1 MYKIKVIIKTKGASM
16 NNLLNEIK
24 QLAQQGL
31 ENTIIAK
38 DDKNKDIFLNIML
51 KSELALN
58 KIPMKNTNSLLP
70 TNKEESSRT
79 YEKIDDDIK
88 MNMYLV
94 AYCFSCYEHTSLYPK
109 FSQDKAFIVAAEQL
123 GVKKNT
129 LKNARDWFD
138 GHNDSHR
145 SGWWQAPL
153 PEDMERAKNVFDNK
167 SRNELISEAQNIL
180 EINEVET
187 KSCNFGQSLKSSKYG
202 GKFRSKSEVEEF
214 IDIIVKQ
221 SPSVAKDLIEQCSQK
236 TFIACYEIFAKKYNE
251 STESLKHEIVK
262 CDPRTASNS
271 DFSLWIRARF
281 IQEIFKQNLEKDV
294 LDIVN

>member
-1 MYKIKVIIKTKGASM
+1 M

-31 ENTIIAK
+31 ENTILSK
-38 DDKNKDIFLNIML
+38 DDRNKDIFLKIML

-58 KIPMKNTNSLLP
+58 KSITSNVNHSNSI
-70 TNKEESSRT
+70 NKEESSRT
-79 YEKIDDDIK
+79 YEKLDDDIK

-94 AYCFSCYEHTSLYPK
+94 AYCFSCYEHNSLYPK
-109 FSQDKAFIVAAEQL
+109 FSQDKAFIIASEQL

-153 PEDMERAKNVFDNK
+153 PEDMERAKNIFDNR
-167 SRNELISEAQNIL
+167 SRNELINEAKNIL
-180 EINEVET
+180 EIKDAESENR
-187 KSCNFGQSLKSSKYG
+187 NFGQSLKSNKYG

-214 IDIIVKQ
+214 INIVTKQ
-221 SPSVAKDLIEQCSQK
+221 SPTVAKDLVEQCSQK
-236 TFIACYEIFAKKYNE
+236 TFAACYEVFAHKYNE
-251 STESLKHEIVK
+251 STESLKYEIVK
-262 CDPRTASNS
+262 YDPRTASNS

-281 IQEIFKQNLEKDV
+281 IQEIFKQKLEKV
-294 LDIVN
+294 ALDFANL

>member
-1 MYKIKVIIKTKGASM
+1 M

-58 KIPMKNTNSLLP
+58 KIPMKNTNSLTL

-79 YEKIDDDIK
+79 YEKLDDDIK

-109 FSQDKAFIVAAEQL
+109 FSQDKAFIVASEQL

-145 SGWWQAPL
+145 SGWWQSPL

-167 SRNELISEAQNIL
+167 SRNDLLDEAREIL
-180 EINEVET
+180 EIDKPEAVNY
-187 KSCNFGQSLKSSKYG
+187 NFGQSLKSNKYG

-214 IDIIVKQ
+214 INIVVTQ
-221 SPSVAKDLIEQCSQK
+221 SPTVAKDLVEQCSQK
-236 TFIACYEIFAKKYNE
+236 TFIACYEVFAQKYNE
-251 STESLKHEIVK
+251 STESLKYEIVK

-281 IQEIFKQNLEKDV
+281 IQEIFKRNLEQEV
-294 LDIVN
+294 LKITK

>member
-1 MYKIKVIIKTKGASM
+1 M

-31 ENTIIAK
+31 ENAIIAK
-38 DDKNKDIFLNIML
+38 DDKNKDIFLKIML
-51 KSELALN
+51 KSELALS
-58 KIPMKNTNSLLP
+58 KTATNNVNYSSSV
-70 TNKEESSRT
+70 NKEETSRT
-79 YEKIDDDIK
+79 YEKLDDDIK

-109 FSQDKAFIVAAEQL
+109 FSQDKAFIVASEQL

-167 SRNELISEAQNIL
+167 SRNELINEAKNIL
-180 EINEVET
+180 EIKET
-187 KSCNFGQSLKSSKYG
+187 EPKNYNFGQSLKSNKYG

-214 IDIIVKQ
+214 ISIVVNQ
-221 SPSVAKDLIEQCSQK
+221 SPTVVRDLVEQCSQK
-236 TFIACYEIFAKKYNE
+236 TFIACYEIFAKKYNNP
-251 STESLKHEIVK
+251 TDSLKVEIVK
-262 CDPRTASNS
+262 YDPRTASSS
-271 DFSLWIRARF
+271 DFSLWIRTRF
-281 IQEIFKQNLEKDV
+281 IQEIFKQKLEKEAFE
-294 LDIVN
+294 ISK

>member
-1 MYKIKVIIKTKGASM
+1 M
-16 NNLLNEIK
+16 
-24 QLAQQGL
+24 
-31 ENTIIAK
+31 
-38 DDKNKDIFLNIML
+38 
-51 KSELALN
+51 
-58 KIPMKNTNSLLP
+58 NTNP
-70 TNKEESSRT
+70 KMDIGNKT
-79 YEKIDDDIK
+79 VI
-88 MNMYLV
+88 
-94 AYCFSCYEHTSLYPK
+94 SCMIMTPIE
-109 FSQDKAFIVAAEQL
+109 
-123 GVKKNT
+123 NT

-221 SPSVAKDLIEQCSQK
+221 SPSVAKDIIEQCSQK

-281 IQEIFKQNLEKDV
+281 VQEIFKQNLEKYA
-294 LDIVN
+294 LDIAN